1 MNIYLHVEISSR
13 ELDSKLLLASIA
25 AARGHQVVI
34 CDMTSLMLGVNKRGF
49 EPGVVHTK
57 SLTPSEKKILRH
69 SKIIEHGHMITSIDE
84 ESGLA
89 EHVDYERFSR
99 KRCSCDTLQQAS
111 AAFGWGRDD
120 TRALKSVYPDYAD
133 RIFMTGSPR
142 VDICLPRFRDY
153 WDAPKG
159 LPGRP
164 YLLIPSNMGLANGV
178 RKFKDVVRGDRA
190 AGYYDRDPD
199 MFRLRFGRIS
209 EEFKLMSYFVEAV
222 QMLSTTSSEFD
233 IVVRPHPVEDV
244 DAWKAFL
251 EGVPNVHVIREGSIN
266 AWIHNAFA
274 VMHNGCTT
282 AFESTISGKPVI
294 TYKPFEQEYEL
305 IEPNRLGTMVSNLD
319 DLKNVVEEAFS
330 KHIASQGEPASQ
342 DVLPEHL
349 RDKILVDNERLASE
363 KIVDVWEKVGED
375 LPENETDWKRYA
387 RMLRVR
393 KAKSFLAGVAH
404 AAFKGSQSGSGL
416 NQKFPPLDAEDI
428 EGRVSR
434 LADILG
440 MGSSLKCDVLSD
452 RTVLIRRK

>member
-34 CDMTSLMLGVNKRGF
+34 CDVASLMLGVNKGSF
-49 EPGVVHTK
+49 APGVVHTK

-69 SKIIEHGHMITSIDE
+69 SKIIKNGHLITSIDE

-89 EHVDYERFSR
+89 EHVGYERFSQ
-99 KRCSCDTLQQAS
+99 KRYSCDTLQQAS

-120 TRALKSVYPDYAD
+120 TAAIKSVYPDYAD
-133 RIFMTGSPR
+133 KAYMTGSPR
-142 VDICLPRFRDY
+142 VDVCLPPFREY
-153 WDAPKG
+153 CATPKG
-159 LPGRP
+159 MPDRP
-164 YLLIPSNMGLANGV
+164 YLLIPSNMGLANGA
-178 RKFKDVVRGDRA
+178 RSFKDVVRRDRA
-190 AGYYDRDPD
+190 AGYYERDPD

-209 EEFKLMSYFVEAV
+209 EEYKLMRYFVEAV
-222 QMLSTTSSEFD
+222 QMLSTASSEFD

-330 KHIASQGEPASQ
+330 KHIASQGEPTSR
-342 DVLPEHL
+342 DVLPAHL
-349 RDKILVDNERLASE
+349 RDKILVDDERLASE
-363 KIVDVWEKVGED
+363 NIVDVWEKVGKD
-375 LPENETDWKRYA
+375 LPENETDCKRYA
-387 RMLRVR
+387 RVLRVP
-393 KAKSFLAGVAH
+393 KAKSFLAGVAR
-404 AAFKGSQSGSGL
+404 AAFKGSQSGGVL
-416 NQKFPPLDAEDI
+416 NQKFPPLDAEEI

-440 MGSSLKCDVLSD
+440 VGSSLKCDLLSE